1 MHNNGVSHKVEKND
15 VSGIRRILTW
25 LSYIPKSR
33 KAGIPIHL
41 QVHDPVDRLVTYSP
55 RRNQPYD
62 PRWLLNGCPL
72 DDGTFE
78 TGLLDENSF
87 DEIMSAW

>member
-15 VSGIRRILTW
+15 VNGIRRILTW

-33 KAGIPIHL
+33 KARIPILL
-41 QVHDPVDRLVTYSP
+41 QVKDPVNRPVTYTP

-62 PRWLLNGCPL
+62 PRWLLCGRAINFRDWIAG
-72 DDGTFE
+72 
-78 TGLLDENSF
+78 
-87 DEIMSAW
+87 